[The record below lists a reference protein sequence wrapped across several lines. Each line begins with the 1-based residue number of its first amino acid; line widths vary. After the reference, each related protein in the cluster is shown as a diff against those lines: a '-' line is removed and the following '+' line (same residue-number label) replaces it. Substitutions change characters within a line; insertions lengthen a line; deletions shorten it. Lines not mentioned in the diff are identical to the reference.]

1 MGRNG
6 NKTENE
12 KGKKKKELNEIRY
25 MVLVKQI
32 IFFTIQYDNNGKT
45 NHIFSNKSYV
55 GYHLVYII

>member
-25 MVLVKQI
+25 MVLVKNI
-32 IFFTIQYDNNGKT
+32 ILFTIQYDNNGKT
-45 NHIFSNKSYV
+45 NNRM
-55 GYHLVYII
+55 LVII